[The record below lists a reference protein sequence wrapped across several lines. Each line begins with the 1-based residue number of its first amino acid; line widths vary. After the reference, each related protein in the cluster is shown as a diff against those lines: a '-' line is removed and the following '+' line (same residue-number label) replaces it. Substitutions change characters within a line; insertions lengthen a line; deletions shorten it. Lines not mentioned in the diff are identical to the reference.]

1 MSLGTTIR
9 DIRKAKGYSIMKL
22 KELTGLSKSTI
33 SEIENDKSSPTTAT
47 LEKIAKALDISI
59 NELFEDNDAELQKAE
74 DKISEYTDENKMFFS
89 KFEKLNPTAKKQL
102 LKIIETF
109 EDETEE

>member
-59 NELFEDNDAELQKAE
+59 NELFEDKELQKAE
-74 DKISEYTDENKMFFS
+74 QKIEEYSEENKLFFS
-89 KFEKLNPTAKKQL
+89 KYENLNPKAKKQMYQI
-102 LKIIETF
+102 LKTF